1 MQPHGL
7 AISIYNWILRRLTPE
22 LDSYITLSY
31 KINENSDIKY
41 ESSLCRQSS
50 QVIKDM
56 IDFKSSATRALL
68 THPVIEAFL
77 NYKWQKSKK
86 FFMLNFIIYLLFL
99 ITYSVFLGK

>member
-1 MQPHGL
+1 MVDYIKFDLYMFDLLSFDLLSFDLHD
-7 AISIYNWILRRLTPE
+7 LT
-22 LDSYITLSY
+22 L
-31 KINENSDIKY
+31 KY
-41 ESSLCRQSS
+41 EPSLFRQSS

>member
-1 MQPHGL
+1 MVSL
-7 AISIYNWILRRLTPE
+7 LLVFIMK
-22 LDSYITLSY
+22 LDLKMFDPRIRFITLSY